1 MVGKWS
7 PCFLQ
12 PDGQAGGGAER
23 CLHGPVSKG
32 RGEGGAL
39 GPEVCGGGAVA
50 LKPTCWIPRASPSPL
65 AETVNGEALWCPIL
79 RPFSCS
85 LPGLGSLF
93 PGTAAL
99 PLLLWPPPC
108 RVFPNDAPP
117 DCVLSYIQNR
127 ARGTDIPI
135 LWLFLE
141 NHGNDFL
148 NPTLSGE
155 QRNPSLL
162 QPQAPASPP
171 LLGQQ

>member
-1 MVGKWS
+1 MPAWA
-7 PCFLQ
+7 CLQ
-12 PDGQAGGGAER
+12 RQRGGR
-23 CLHGPVSKG
+23 CLGSRGLG
-32 RGEGGAL
+32 RGSC
-39 GPEVCGGGAVA
+39 GPE
-50 LKPTCWIPRASPSPL
+50 LTCWTPRASPSPL
-65 AETVNGEALWCPIL
+65 AETVNGEALWCPSL

-99 PLLLWPPPC
+99 PLLLWPPLR

-127 ARGTDIPI
+127 ARGTYIPI

-148 NPTLSGE
+148 NRTLSGE